1 MRFRIPSISFSV
13 GLCVCLLLAVPSANA
28 DTVVLKNGDRLTG
41 TAIKLEGGKLSLKTA
56 YADVIAIS
64 FDQVESLS
72 VEQPMIL
79 TRATGLASFSKM
91 ERTDSGLVFTSSK
104 GSATLAPATVTT
116 MRTADDEKAYEA
128 SLHPNWG
135 HAWTGAANV
144 SLALARGNADTSTFG
159 AGVSAVRT
167 TPGDKTSLDL
177 STIYSTNANATPST
191 SAKETDGGARYDR
204 NVGPRIFF
212 FGTGDFSTNALQNLD
227 LRSIV
232 GGGIGYHALKVP
244 RQTLD
249 LSAGLVWTHEHYS
262 PLIAGGA
269 ATINSFAALDVG
281 EQYALKF
288 GKNSSLTEQAFVYPN
303 MSDTS
308 RYQLAAGSTFST
320 KLASILSWQTSFTDQ
335 YTSFPPAG
343 KLDNDLILTTGLGIA
358 FSRK

>member
-1 MRFRIPSISFSV
+1 MRIRIPSIPVSEA
-13 GLCVCLLLAVPSANA
+13 LLFCAIVAVPAAHA

-41 TAIKLEGGKLSLKTA
+41 TAVKLEGGKLSLKTA

-64 FDQVESLS
+64 FDQVTSLS
-72 VEQPMIL
+72 LEQPLLL
-79 TRATGLASFSKM
+79 TQPNGVLSVTRM
-91 ERTDSGLVFTSSK
+91 ERTGSGLVLT
-104 GSATLAPATVTT
+104 APGGPRTVAPEAVAV
-116 MRTADDEKAYEA
+116 MRSADDEKAYEA

-159 AGVSAVRT
+159 AGVTAVRA
-167 TPGDKTSLDL
+167 TPGDKTSLSL

-191 SAKETDGGARYDR
+191 SAKETDGGARYDH

-232 GGGIGYHALKVP
+232 GGGIGYHVLKDA

-249 LSAGLVWTHEHYS
+249 FAGGLVWTHEHYS
-262 PLIAGGA
+262 PLIAGEP

-281 EQYALKF
+281 EQYALKL
-288 GKNSSLTEQAFVYPN
+288 GKNSSLTEQVFVYPD
-303 MSDTS
+303 MSNTGQ
-308 RYQLAAGSTFST
+308 YQLAAGSTFST
-320 KLASILSWQTSFTDQ
+320 KLAGILSWQTSFTDQ